1 MNAIQGF
8 ILGLVQGLT
17 EFLPVSSSG
26 HLTIFQELF
35 GVGGETNLAF
45 DVVVHLA
52 TVLSTIVVFRKPLG
66 RMICGFFCR
75 GKNDEKSYVF
85 KILVA
90 LIPVLI
96 VGLALKDIVEKLFS
110 TDHIAKTTG
119 NGLLLVGLML
129 MLTALLLFFSERITE
144 RRAAKNTFQKKTDPV
159 QPVSEA
165 AVRED
170 NKSISYMQAFIV
182 GIAQAV
188 AVLPGLSRSGSTIA
202 TGLLVK
208 MKKSVVAQ
216 FSFLI
221 VIIPVLGEVFLEIVK
236 SVKDAAEASGI
247 VQSATAVHGAETGFF
262 SGIGFWPLCLG
273 FIAAFFS
280 GLLACTWMVN
290 LVKKSKL
297 NGFAIYC
304 IIVGLLCVVLP
315 YII

>member
-66 RMICGFFCR
+66 RMICGFFSK

-110 TDHIAKTTG
+110 TDHIAQSTG

-129 MLTALLLFFSERITE
+129 MLTALLLFVSELITGK
-144 RRAAKNTFQKKTDPV
+144 RAAKEITQKQTDPV
-159 QPVSEA
+159 QPVSED

-221 VIIPVLGEVFLEIVK
+221 VIIPVLGEVFLEVVK
-236 SVKDAAEASGI
+236 SVKDAAA
-247 VQSATAVHGAETGFF
+247 VQGAEAGFF

-280 GLLACTWMVN
+280 GVLACTWMVN
-290 LVKKSKL
+290 LVKKVKL

-304 IIVGLLCVVLP
+304 VIVGLLCVVLP
-315 YII
+315 YIF